1 MEENLK
7 RNFNLISLQHGAL
20 NFAAISLD
28 DRRPFVDCAYKRWA
42 YTSSQGVLGGLTN
55 RGAITEA
62 VCNWNRKGTSKQAI
76 AVLIKIR
83 FALLV
88 LN

>member
-28 DRRPFVDCAYKRWA
+28 DRWPLNGFKKWHISFDVYFLF
-42 YTSSQGVLGGLTN
+42 YLLLSSYP
-55 RGAITEA
+55 
-62 VCNWNRKGTSKQAI
+62 KKD
-76 AVLIKIR
+76 
-83 FALLV
+83 
-88 LN
+88 